1 MKWSH
6 LLLVVG
12 PVTVV
17 SLVGCGKSG
26 EAPPASIQAPSSHA
40 NASPEAAPTSAAA
53 QYTGPAPDAVV
64 TTFLDSLRT
73 GNEAVASSLLTK
85 KAREEAQ
92 KAGQKVQPISDPTM
106 QYQIGQTEYVSEAK
120 DGAHVGS
127 VWTVAGPD
135 GQVANISVIWV
146 LRLESEGWRIAGMAT
161 PGEENQPPDFANF
174 EDPEFLKS
182 LNEAPEMAENEAAPA
197 TTQPSDALVPATN
210 LVPSTTLQPRGGA
223 VQNAEVGPGNN
234 PLR

>member
-6 LLLVVG
+6 LLLLG
-12 PVTVV
+12 PVTIV

-26 EAPPASIQAPSSHA
+26 EVPAASVPGPAA
-40 NASPEAAPTSAAA
+40 GMNGSPEAAASAPAV
-53 QYTGPAPDAVV
+53 QHTGPAPDVVV
-64 TTFLDSLRT
+64 TTFLDSLRD
-73 GNEAVASSLLTK
+73 GNEVVAASLLTK
-85 KAREEAQ
+85 TAREEAQ
-92 KAGQKVQPISDPTM
+92 KAGAKVEPISDPTM

-127 VWTVAGPD
+127 VWTVTGPD
-135 GQVANISVIWV
+135 GQAANISVIWV

-174 EDPEFLKS
+174 EDPEFLKT
-182 LNEAPEMAENEAAPA
+182 LVEAPEMAENEVAPA
-197 TTQPSDALVPATN
+197 ADEPGGALVPATN
-210 LVPSTTLQPRGGA
+210 LVPSTTLQPRSGG